1 MGAYACV
8 FVLGVAGFIYLLV
21 LSLGKASQTEV
32 DKLKGSV
39 DFLESR
45 MKQLSER
52 LSRIEKTGVQ
62 PAADIPVAE
71 EKKAEEVKK
80 TVAAEKQVEK
90 MAVDLGP
97 PTEAVAEKKEETP
110 AKMIVEPSPAPVAP
124 IPPPVIPKPAPP
136 PPPRP
141 SAPPSGVAPPKT
153 PASSPFAR
161 QPVQAPPPVPL
172 SVRLKG
178 LEKKIGIYL
187 AVWIGSITIA
197 IAGGFLVKYSIERNL
212 ISDTMKIALATL
224 LGTALLVAGEALRKK
239 TFATAQGASAAG
251 VAVLYAAFLAGTLL
265 YKDIFSP
272 ATGFALLCLVT
283 AAAIVLSLRQGII
296 VAIIGLI
303 GGFFTPYLIG
313 QYSAEPSRLFLYM
326 ILLQG
331 ALAFVT
337 QKRNWKGLAF
347 LTFLLGIAA
356 VIQKLFVQMNRTDSL
371 WVGIFILISAGLFV
385 LLSRR
390 FREEG
395 RAEDSSFSLPF
406 EHILSNVSVVAALVS
421 VAALAVKSNFSPEQ
435 WLFLGILGAATIML
449 AVFDQKYEK
458 LPIVSFVLV
467 TVLMT
472 GWIFGQL
479 SKERSTTE
487 VFMVCAGFLL
497 LYGLVPFFILFR
509 GKMPTLWGVLSCL
522 GGIVPSILAW
532 IADRRGEHL
541 VPHWGFVA
549 IALGILYLIMAVV
562 CRKLAEKDGA
572 FTEALASFCVATTV
586 FVSFA
591 IPLELKR
598 EWISVGW
605 ALEAMALGWLLDR
618 FRIKVIGY
626 LGVLVSLL
634 AAGRLLLN
642 PSVFKYPIGEVPVLN
657 WFLYGYG
664 IPAGAFALAA
674 VFYRKARWFRQSRYF
689 AWLSGAFT
697 FALLSL
703 ETRHYFHPSN
713 FPHGST
719 GSIEWATYS
728 NVWLIAALILLILS
742 RRIKSDNMAEV
753 GAAFMWVS
761 MAKIVVVDVI
771 AQNPLIT
778 KFDTGEFPLFNW
790 LLYIYAVP
798 LAVMFLARR
807 LHFRQAG
814 SPSSLISASYLL
826 NHLLAFVLVS
836 LEVRHF
842 FHPGVMTG
850 GKFTLV
856 ECATYS
862 HFWILLAALLLV
874 FRFKFETPFSLPAA
888 VIILVFAIVK
898 IFMGEVTKFSPV
910 VAHHDVGNLPVLN
923 WLIYVYLVPA
933 ALLYLVYRITKLG
946 KEAFD
951 TLGRGLPLVFF
962 SLGLVFLT
970 FEVRQFF
977 HGAFLDGGNIFLN
990 ESATYSHLWL
1000 VLAALL
1006 IIIHMKFR
1014 TPFAAEAAYLLV
1026 LVSMAKIILRDVLW
1040 ASPLFYNHDVGSL
1053 PVLNWLVYVYFL
1065 PILLLYGVFR
1075 ISEDSGALKGI
1086 KPFLLYFSMFL
1097 SLFFLT
1103 LEVRQFFHGNFIDD
1117 RTILQSENYAYSVA
1131 WIVYSFALLI
1141 FGVIKDNRFSRMASL
1156 VVIYLA
1162 VAKVFVYDL
1171 RHLKDLY
1178 RVASFLGL
1186 GISLLAISFLYQRF
1200 VFGSGDKDQ

>member
-1 MGAYACV
+1 MESFACV

-21 LSLGKASQTEV
+21 LALGKASQTEV
-32 DKLKGSV
+32 DKLKGAV
-39 DFLESR
+39 DFLETR
-45 MKQLSER
+45 LKQLNER
-52 LSRIEKTGVQ
+52 LSRVEKTGVI
-62 PAADIPVAE
+62 PAADLPVTGE
-71 EKKAEEVKK
+71 EKKA
-80 TVAAEKQVEK
+80 VAAEKQVEK
-90 MAVDLGP
+90 LGVDLGP
-97 PTEAVAEKKEETP
+97 PPGTVTEKKEEMQVE
-110 AKMIVEPSPAPVAP
+110 KVVEPVP
-124 IPPPVIPKPAPP
+124 IPVAPP
-136 PPPRP
+136 PPPVVPKPVPPPAPRP
-141 SAPPSGVAPPKT
+141 PAAPAGMASQKT
-153 PASSPFAR
+153 PASSPFA
-161 QPVQAPPPVPL
+161 QPPVQAPPPVPL
-172 SVRLKG
+172 SVKLKG

-212 ISDTMKIALATL
+212 LSDTMKITLATL
-224 LGTALLVAGEALRKK
+224 LGTALLVAGEVLRKK

-251 VAVLYAAFLAGTLL
+251 VAVLYAAFLAGTVL

-272 ATGFALLCLVT
+272 TTGFALLCLVT

-313 QYSAEPSRLFLYM
+313 HYSAEPSRLFLYM

-356 VIQKLFVQMNRTDSL
+356 VIQKMFVQMNRMDSV
-371 WVGIFILISAGLFV
+371 WVGLFILVSAALFV
-385 LLSRR
+385 LISKR

-395 RAEDSSFSLPF
+395 RPGDSSFSMPF
-406 EHILSNVSVVAALVS
+406 EHILSNVSIIAALAS

-435 WLFLGILGAATIML
+435 WVFLGILGAATIIL
-449 AVFDQKYEK
+449 AVLDQKYEK
-458 LPIVSFVLV
+458 LPIVSFVLI

-479 SKERSTTE
+479 NKDRSTAE

-497 LYGLVPFFILFR
+497 LYGLVPFGLLFR

-522 GGIVPSILAW
+522 GGLVPSILAW
-532 IADRRGEHL
+532 VADKRGEHL
-541 VPHWGFVA
+541 VSHWGFVA
-549 IALGILYLIMAVV
+549 IALGLLYLIMAVV
-562 CRKLAEKDGA
+562 CRRLAEKDGA

-591 IPLELKR
+591 VPLELKR
-598 EWISVGW
+598 EWISVAW
-605 ALEAMALGWLLDR
+605 AIEALALGWLLDR

-626 LGVLVSLL
+626 LGILVSLL

-642 PSVFKYPIGEVPVLN
+642 PSIFKYPIGEIPILN
-657 WFLYGYG
+657 WVLYGYG
-664 IPAGAFALAA
+664 IPACAFALAA
-674 VFYRKARWFRQSRYF
+674 IFYRKARWFNQSRYF

-713 FPHGST
+713 FPLGKID
-719 GSIEWATYS
+719 SIEWATYS
-728 NVWLIAALILLILS
+728 NVWLLAALILLVWS
-742 RRIKSDNMAEV
+742 RRIKSDSMAEV
-753 GAAFMWVS
+753 GSAFMWIS

-771 AQNPLIT
+771 AQNPLLT
-778 KFDTGEFPLFNW
+778 RFDTGEFPLFNW
-790 LLYIYAVP
+790 LLYIYGVP
-798 LAVMFLARR
+798 LAIMLLARR
-807 LHFRQAG
+807 LHFRKVG
-814 SPSSLISASYLL
+814 FPSILMDASYLL
-826 NHLLAFVLVS
+826 NHLLSFVLVS

-842 FHPGVMTG
+842 FHPGVMTT

-862 HFWILLAALLLV
+862 HFWILLSALLLV
-874 FRFKFETPFSLPAA
+874 FHLKFGTPFSLQAGG
-888 VIILVFAIVK
+888 IILVGALAK
-898 IFMGEVTKFSPV
+898 IFVGEVTFFSPV
-910 VAHHDVGNLPVLN
+910 VAHHNVGGLPVLN

-933 ALLYLVYRITKLG
+933 ALLYLVFRVTKLS
-946 KEAFD
+946 KEMYEK
-951 TLGRGLPLVFF
+951 LGRGVPIIMISLVAV
-962 SLGLVFLT
+962 LLT

-977 HGAFLDGGNIFLN
+977 HGAFLDGGNILLN

-1006 IIIHMKFR
+1006 IIIHIKFR

-1026 LVSMAKIILRDVLW
+1026 LGSIAKIILRDILG
-1040 ASPLFYNHDVGSL
+1040 ASPLFYHHDVGSL
-1053 PVLNWLVYVYFL
+1053 PVMNWLVYVYFL
-1065 PILLLYGVFR
+1065 PIILLYGVFR
-1075 ISEDSGALKGI
+1075 ISGESGALKGI

-1103 LEVRQFFHGNFIDD
+1103 LEVRQFFHGNFMDD
-1117 RTILQSENYAYSVA
+1117 RTILQKENYAYSVA

-1141 FGVIKDNRFSRMASL
+1141 FGVIKDNRFSRIASL

-1186 GISLLAISFLYQRF
+1186 GISLLAISYLYQRF
-1200 VFGSGDKDQ
+1200 VFGSGDKEQ